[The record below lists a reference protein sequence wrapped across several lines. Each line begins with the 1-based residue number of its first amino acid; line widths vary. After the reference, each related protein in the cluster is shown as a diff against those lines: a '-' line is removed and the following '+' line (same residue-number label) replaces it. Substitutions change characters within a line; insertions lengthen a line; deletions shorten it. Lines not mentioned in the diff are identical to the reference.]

1 MHSEIALGAAT
12 RDAQASHPAIV
23 ITGAA
28 SGIGREIAR
37 LAAMEGSALVLVDC
51 AGRMLDDI
59 TAELAA
65 FGVKIVA
72 VRLDLTCCNAVSSIE
87 RALHERELHCDVLVN
102 CADLQV
108 SRPVSGSS
116 DPEAMS
122 QIELNVRVLTE
133 LTLHFLPGMVA
144 RARGGVLNL
153 GSVTGKAPVPA
164 MAIYYASKAFVNSFS
179 VALAFELA
187 GTGVTVT
194 CLAAGI
200 VMTRS
205 FAQRAAAQGRLRS
218 LIPQSDAFD
227 AAAAGW
233 LGFKAGRRL
242 VVPGMRNQ
250 VVVTLTK
257 LLPRSMVLRLMG
269 LLERSVIRGV

>member
-1 MHSEIALGAAT
+1 MHSEIAPGAAT

-51 AGRMLDDI
+51 ADRMLDGLV
-59 TAELAA
+59 AELAA
-65 FGVKIVA
+65 LGVRAAA
-72 VRLDLTCCNAVSSIE
+72 VGLDLTSCNAVSSIE

-108 SRPVSGSS
+108 PRPVSSS
-116 DPEAMS
+116 DPEAVS
-122 QIELNVRVLTE
+122 QIELNVRLLTE

-153 GSVTGKAPVPA
+153 GSVIGKAPLPA
-164 MAIYYASKAFVNSFS
+164 MAIYYASKAFVNSLS
-179 VALAFELA
+179 IALASELA

-242 VVPGMRNQ
+242 VIPGIRNQ
-250 VVVTLTK
+250 VVVTLAK
-257 LLPRSMVLRLMG
+257 LVPRSMVVRLIG
-269 LLERSVIRGV
+269 LLERSPIPGV

>member
-1 MHSEIALGAAT
+1 MHSEIAPGAGM

-51 AGRMLDDI
+51 ADRMLDDI
-59 TAELAA
+59 VAELAA
-65 FGVKIVA
+65 FGVTAAA
-72 VRLDLTCCNAVSSIE
+72 VRFDPTCGNAVALIE
-87 RALHERELHCDVLVN
+87 HALRERKLHCDVLVN

-108 SRPVSGSS
+108 PRPVSSHS

-153 GSVTGKAPVPA
+153 GSVTGKAPAPA

-179 VALAFELA
+179 VALASELA

-205 FAQRAAAQGRLRS
+205 FAQRAAAQARLRS

-233 LGFKAGRRL
+233 LGFKAGKRV

-250 VVVTLTK
+250 VVVTLMK
-257 LLPRSMVLRLMG
+257 LLPRSMVLRLIG
-269 LLERSVIRGV
+269 LFQRSAIPGV